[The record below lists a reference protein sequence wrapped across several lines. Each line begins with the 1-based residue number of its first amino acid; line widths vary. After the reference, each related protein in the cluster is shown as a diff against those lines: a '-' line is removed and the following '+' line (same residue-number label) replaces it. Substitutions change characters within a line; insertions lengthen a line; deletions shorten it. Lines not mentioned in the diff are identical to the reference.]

1 MLGQRRYRSQH
12 AVGSPSHE
20 ATHCTPPRMSMKVRR
35 VRRVLAPQEAIEED
49 HEKIPRMK
57 VRRVRRVLA
66 PQETIE
72 EDHEK
77 IPRMKVRRVR
87 RVLAP
92 QETIEGGHEKI
103 PSMKVCRVRRV
114 FAPQE
119 TIEDE
124 FFLAHVLGWYAPRP
138 HPPPLGFTRNASSNQ
153 VPAGFSSSIEKGGRG

>member
-35 VRRVLAPQEAIEED
+35 VRRVLAPQEA
-49 HEKIPRMK
+49 
-57 VRRVRRVLA
+57 
-66 PQETIE
+66 IE

>member
-57 VRRVRRVLA
+57 VRRVRRV
-66 PQETIE
+66 I
-72 EDHEK
+72 
-77 IPRMKVRRVR
+77 
-87 RVLAP
+87 
-92 QETIEGGHEKI
+92 
-103 PSMKVCRVRRV
+103 
-114 FAPQE
+114 APQE